1 MITVRDGICVLILYW
16 VFSILAV
23 LSLLPAAAG
32 TPVAEESPPVEGTQV
47 GNVAPD
53 FELKNL
59 DGETVTLSELRGN
72 PVMLNFWATWC
83 GPCRAEMPHIQAVFE
98 DEEWQDKGLVI
109 LAINLTYSRSS
120 ETPAAVKDF
129 MQSHNFSFPVLLDT
143 NRDVTLEY
151 DVTGIP
157 TTFFIDKDGI
167 IQKRKLGAF
176 SSKAD
181 IENSLKK
188 IIP

>member
-1 MITVRDGICVLILYW
+1 MTRKLVTISVM
-16 VFSILAV
+16 ILALALV
-23 LSLLPAAAG
+23 TTGCQSK
-32 TPVAEESPPVEGTQV
+32 GTQV
-47 GNVAPD
+47 GNTAPD

-59 DGETVTLSELRGN
+59 DGETVILSELRGS

-83 GPCRAEMPHIQAVFE
+83 GPCRAEMPYIQEVFE
-98 DEEWQDKGLVI
+98 DEEWQDQGLII

-120 ETPAAVKDF
+120 ETPATVKDF
-129 MQSHNFSFPVLLDT
+129 MQSNNFSFPVLLDT

-151 DVTGIP
+151 DVTAIP

-167 IQKRKLGAF
+167 IQDKIVGAF
-176 SSKAD
+176 QNKTQ
-181 IENSLKK
+181 IENRLSK